1 MQPSSSVVT
10 DFDLAPAYN
19 DLKQIEPNTA
29 KVIDSALVGTQKIIS
44 YPAKHWL
51 NNVGFKITSIN
62 VGSAGD
68 GYTNAPVVNITGGG
82 GSGATAVSYINNGKV
97 TSIEMTDSKLT
108 NAQWKRCVVYMAM
121 WKYIYPQLTKWNE
134 IGNLDS
140 FQIQIEFYK
149 DRYSE
154 EFQQVLRDGVEYDED
169 GGGTIAA
176 SEKEAIHTLRLTR

>member
-1 MQPSSSVVT
+1 MATSQFSVANSDLQTIQPDILGFGIATFESHLQ
-10 DFDLAPAYN
+10 LAE
-19 DLKQIEPNTA
+19 DDVLRQIRAEWWERYRHTVRY
-29 KVIDSALVGTQKIIS
+29 KD
-44 YPAKHWL
+44 
-51 NNVGFKITSIN
+51 IT
-62 VGSAGD
+62 
-68 GYTNAPVVNITGGG
+68 
-82 GSGATAVSYINNGKV
+82 KV